1 MSNMVITR
9 RATLAGMGVAAAAA
23 LAGCNTPQSTAG
35 PAGAAPQAVSGY
47 RIANITVD
55 ASAVAA
61 QSGDLTGQW
70 VQQSLPGAL
79 ARAFAA
85 HMAPGDPSGATL
97 SVTVNS
103 VYLGQ
108 GGPGDPDVMIG
119 VATLSGGGAPTRTTT
134 LKGTST
140 YTPSPSDT
148 ALVEQTNHYRVV
160 ALSQAYAGWLVRK
173 WRR

>member
-9 RATLAGMGVAAAAA
+9 RSALAGFGVAAAAT
-23 LAGCNTPQSTAG
+23 LAGCNTPQPTAA
-35 PAGAAPQAVSGY
+35 PAPGAPQAISGY

-55 ASAVAA
+55 ASAIVA
-61 QSGDLTGQW
+61 QNGDLTGQW
-70 VQQSLPGAL
+70 VQQSLPAAL

-108 GGPGDPDVMIG
+108 GGPADPDVMTG
-119 VATLSGGGAPTRTTT
+119 VATLSGGGAPPRTTP

-140 YTPSPSDT
+140 YIPSPSDT
-148 ALVEQTNHYRVV
+148 ALVEQTNHYRII